1 MKSLDQYSYAGHS
14 VLMGKKSNDWQD
26 TETVLRL
33 FADKA
38 PLARRRYRLFV
49 QKGIGQGRRHDLI
62 GGGLVRSS
70 GGWASVKALRKEKT
84 YQKADERILGDEDF
98 VEEVLAAAQ
107 ERLERKYALAAKGV
121 NLDYAA
127 ERVAGLMNMDASELF
142 EPGKQRRRVQA
153 RSVLCYWAAR
163 ELEMSMVKLCHRFK
177 LSAAALTLSV
187 QRGEKIVHENN
198 YSLIDKN

>member
-1 MKSLDQYSYAGHS
+1 MPFWLPNSRVIKRCFQIPSYLLPQSTQSLQRKS
-14 VLMGKKSNDWQD
+14 
-26 TETVLRL
+26 E
-33 FADKA
+33 
-38 PLARRRYRLFV
+38 
-49 QKGIGQGRRHDLI
+49 
-62 GGGLVRSS
+62 
-70 GGWASVKALRKEKT
+70 VKFTA
-84 YQKADERILGDEDF
+84 
-98 VEEVLAAAQ
+98 
-107 ERLERKYALAAKGV
+107 
-121 NLDYAA
+121 DYAA